1 MSPASFILFLVPD
14 DEETITRNGHP
25 LCYPR
30 GLEGYF
36 RDPGIWPK
44 YSAEF
49 GKQLLL
55 PGKWDSPKFGH
66 RMRESLGIL
75 VRNGQECGIGTLF
88 PDPMLRHCGIF
99 IDEFRNI
106 TFLAIP
112 WIIELKILCAP
123 SSQQICGL
131 RFVFLINQDIPGA
144 TKETKQVMPSQH
156 GKGT

>member
-1 MSPASFILFLVPD
+1 M
-14 DEETITRNGHP
+14 
-25 LCYPR
+25 
-30 GLEGYF
+30 
-36 RDPGIWPK
+36 
-44 YSAEF
+44 
-49 GKQLLL
+49 
-55 PGKWDSPKFGH
+55 
-66 RMRESLGIL
+66 
-75 VRNGQECGIGTLF
+75 RNGQECGIGTLF

-144 TKETKQVMPSQH
+144 KKETKQVMPSQH